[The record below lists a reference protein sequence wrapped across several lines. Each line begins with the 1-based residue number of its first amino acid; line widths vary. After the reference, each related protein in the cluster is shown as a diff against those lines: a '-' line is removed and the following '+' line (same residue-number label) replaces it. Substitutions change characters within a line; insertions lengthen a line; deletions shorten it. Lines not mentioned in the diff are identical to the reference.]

1 MIFDIDECENRLGYR
16 FKDKLLLRQSFTHV
30 SYANEHGVKS
40 NENLEYLG
48 DSIVNFI
55 VAEHL
60 YKNYPE
66 CDEGELTKKRAELVS
81 AKPLSEV
88 MAGMQAGKMMLF
100 GVGELKTGAENRNI
114 LADLFE
120 AVLGA
125 IYLDGGMKEAK
136 KFVSDKLLL
145 VKPKRAKVGAAEDIK
160 SLLQEYVQ
168 KKRLGKIEYRES
180 YKKGPDHAPVFGCE
194 LYLDGKYICSGE
206 GSSKKDS
213 EKEAAKIAY
222 GKLSLAISGAQEKR
236 YIEKTANKPS
246 KRKVKNS
253 EGKTFGKK
261 INRREREFELQ

>member
-1 MIFDIDECENRLGYR
+1 MIFDIDECEEKLGYR
-16 FKDKLLLRQSFTHV
+16 FRDKMLLRRSFTHV
-30 SYANEHGVKS
+30 SYANEHGVNS

-60 YKNYPE
+60 YTNYPE

-88 MAGMQAGKMMLF
+88 MAGMEAGKMMLF
-100 GVGELKTGAENRNI
+100 GAGELKTGAENRNI

-136 KFVSDKLLL
+136 RFVTEKLLSQKQKR
-145 VKPKRAKVGAAEDIK
+145 VKAAAAPDVK
-160 SLLQEYVQ
+160 SVFQEYVQ
-168 KKRLGKIEYRES
+168 KRGLGKIEYRES
-180 YKKGPDHAPVFGCE
+180 YRKGPDHAPIFGCD
-194 LYLDGKYICSGE
+194 LYLGGKYLCSGE
-206 GSSKKDS
+206 GGSKKES
-213 EKEAAKIAY
+213 EKDAASTAY
-222 GKLSLAISGAQEKR
+222 NKLSLYKSGTEAAREDK
-236 YIEKTANKPS
+236 ES
-246 KRKVKNS
+246 KELKIKVRNS

-261 INRREREFELQ
+261 IKRREREFELQ